1 MAKRGYRG
9 KHPHNDMKVSINNP
23 SSTKYSAKLTTEY
36 NNLPAKQKY
45 PFIRTNYIYPVGVGT
60 ITISGNLASNSK
72 TITVISTDGTSVAYQ
87 AAGSENLAAN
97 PPEFKRNGGDND
109 VIATSIKDCIN
120 TGHSG
125 KILATVDGA
134 VVTLTQLEPGPDGNT
149 TITEDDSSVAV
160 TNFTG
165 G

>member
-9 KHPHNDMKVSINNP
+9 KHPHNDMKVSPNP

-60 ITISGNLASNSK
+60 ITISGNVADEK
-72 TITVISTDGTSVAYQ
+72 TITVISTDGTSVAYL
-87 AAGSENLAAN
+87 AGGSENLASTPA
-97 PPEFKRNGGDND
+97 PTFKRNGGDND